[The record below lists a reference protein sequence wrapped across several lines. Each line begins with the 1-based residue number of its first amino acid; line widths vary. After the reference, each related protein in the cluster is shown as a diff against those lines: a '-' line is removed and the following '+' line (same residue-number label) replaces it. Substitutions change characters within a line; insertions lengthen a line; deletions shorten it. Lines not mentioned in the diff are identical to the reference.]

1 MCYAIP
7 GRVKSIRG
15 KWAYIDYFG
24 EERRAYNE
32 FNDLA
37 PGEYIYAQGGI
48 IIEKIASREA
58 RAILRTWKELF
69 FSLRKK
75 DEELLNNSR
84 QSISGSTPEIRKLL
98 DEAIKGRKLSSEEL
112 LLLMK
117 AEKSGDLT
125 DLYNTANLLRAEFH
139 KNSCCVHGIIEI
151 SNYCSRNCAYCGISS
166 EVRNVKR
173 YRMTKQE
180 IIDSA
185 HEAVKKY
192 GFKALVLQSG
202 ENSYTPAE
210 LADII
215 RTIKSND
222 NVLIFASFGEI
233 GSSGLEILYNAGAR
247 GVLLRFET
255 SNPMLYARLHAGHS
269 LEERLDEIRA
279 AYEMGYLIITG
290 SLIGLP
296 GQTENDLLRDI
307 LTARELHT
315 EMYSFGP
322 FLPAPGTNLERS
334 KKPYDCMVLKTIAV
348 TRIADAQNA
357 KILVTTGF
365 ETLSKKAR
373 QQGLMSG
380 ANSVMINLT
389 PVLYKKDYAIY
400 PNRAHRDEDLS
411 RQIEDTLKLLK
422 DLGRAPTDLSY

>member
-1 MCYAIP
+1 
-7 GRVKSIRG
+7 
-15 KWAYIDYFG
+15 
-24 EERRAYNE
+24 
-32 FNDLA
+32 
-37 PGEYIYAQGGI
+37 
-48 IIEKIASREA
+48 
-58 RAILRTWKELF
+58 
-69 FSLRKK
+69 
-75 DEELLNNSR
+75 
-84 QSISGSTPEIRKLL
+84 
-98 DEAIKGRKLSSEEL
+98 
-112 LLLMK
+112 
-117 AEKSGDLT
+117 
-125 DLYNTANLLRAEFH
+125 
-139 KNSCCVHGIIEI
+139 
-151 SNYCSRNCAYCGISS
+151 
-166 EVRNVKR
+166 
-173 YRMTKQE
+173 MTKQE

-185 HEAVKKY
+185 HDAVKKY

-222 NVLIFASFGEI
+222 SVLIFASFGEI
-233 GSSGLEILYNAGAR
+233 GASGLEILYKAGAR
-247 GVLLRFET
+247 GILLRFET
-255 SNPMLYARLHAGHS
+255 SNPMLYARLHAGHT
-269 LEERLDEIRA
+269 LEERLNEIRA

-334 KKPYDCMVLKTIAV
+334 KKPYDYMVLKTIAV
-348 TRIADAQNA
+348 ARIADAQNA

-365 ETLSKKAR
+365 ETLSKNAR
-373 QQGLMSG
+373 RQGLMSG

-389 PVLYKKDYAIY
+389 PALYKKDYAIY

-411 RQIEDTLKLLK
+411 CQIEDTLKLLK